1 MFGATSL
8 AILAAAGL
16 ALTAAP
22 AETGKVKKTA
32 RDPNEKVC
40 ETVPQLGS
48 RLVKKRVCAT
58 RAEWEDY
65 RRQDRD
71 AIDQAQR
78 VGCVPGINC

>member
-1 MFGATSL
+1 MLGKLSL
-8 AILAAAGL
+8 SILAATGL
-16 ALTAAP
+16 SLTASP
-22 AETGKVKKTA
+22 ADTDTA
-32 RDPNEKVC
+32 RKNARDLNERVC

-48 RLVKKRVCAT
+48 RLAKRRVCAT

-78 VGCVPGINC
+78 VGCRTQGQC